1 MAENWE
7 VMDLSVKVKG
17 LVLPNG
23 LHIDEGEIAGREVS
37 IGRDPFSL
45 STGPGSLAVVRVSC
59 ASLQAFLVG
68 LDLPHISEI
77 EVTAEGG
84 LLKVS
89 ATARVIVQIATT
101 ALCAL
106 ECEDGKRVN
115 VRLESA
121 EPSASRSL
129 IERQFAQIN
138 PVLDLS
144 GLPFDLTVTDISV
157 SDDGVVLR
165 GDVG

>member
-1 MAENWE
+1 
-7 VMDLSVKVKG
+7 MDLSVKVKG

-23 LHIDEGEIAGREVS
+23 LHIDEGEVAGSAVS

-45 STGPGSLAVVRVSC
+45 SAGPGSLAVVRVSC

-68 LDLPHISEI
+68 LDLPNLSEI
-77 EVTAEGG
+77 EVSAEGG

-89 ATARVIVQIATT
+89 ATARVIVPIAAT

-106 ECEDGKRVN
+106 EVEDGKRVN

-121 EPSASRSL
+121 EPAASRPL

-144 GLPFDLTVTDISV
+144 ALPFGLTVTAIEV
-157 SDDGVVLR
+157 GEDGVTLR